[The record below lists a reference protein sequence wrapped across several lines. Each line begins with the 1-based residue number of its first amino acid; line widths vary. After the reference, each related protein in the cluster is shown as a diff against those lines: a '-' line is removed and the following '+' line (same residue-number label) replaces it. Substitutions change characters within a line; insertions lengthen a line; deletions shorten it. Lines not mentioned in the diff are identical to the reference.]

1 MNTQYLHFLIKIII
15 LVMLASCAAPG
26 PIYDNKS
33 LDQAIA
39 TGQLESFYQGL
50 LTEMKQ
56 GKKNPALLEKARKLL
71 SQLKIDRLVRNI
83 ESSRNLNGFIPL
95 DKIPGLDA
103 LPHEIALL
111 NAENTQK
118 YQQFLQDELEKTN
131 LYIQKQFKSAEASVN
146 HPIEQLGFLQ
156 DAMSVAGNNQDYVN
170 AANEIKQEIVL
181 SEYKNGLQQLD
192 QLNFDEAKKHFE
204 LVKSI
209 APDYQNLQMRFTQIE
224 VSEFDAKFNGFVEM
238 GDVDKAYD
246 LLMENV
252 DKPYFPEIAKVVK
265 PMAKLVAGYFSGRSK
280 DAITKKDY
288 QAAYPLL
295 KKSKDVF
302 VTLELQD
309 TVHSQEETLFLEAI
323 FKLHQK
329 ANQQKRYGLAL
340 AHLKMIEEFRPDYPD
355 LTKALRESLSKVK
368 LQGIKGVSISAF
380 SNQADANSQGSV
392 ISSRLTRY
400 LLDNLS
406 HDVRLVE
413 REQLENVIR
422 ENQLK
427 KDEDSAHL
435 AVADYFIE
443 GNIDTSRVDSSINKS
458 QDKHRV
464 VTSHKDVSNPAYE
477 AWEKSSKKGEAPPK
491 FLSEPQYEDVTLQ
504 LDHHKKVGLE
514 TVSYRIIDASSA
526 KVISSNTISQSEE
539 HSGDSIEGLSIGEF
553 VQKSV
558 FVEIPSDIEILDSL
572 THMISQKIGEE
583 LQQFFSDQDVKYQ
596 QMAERLKNEGNLSQ
610 AVEQYAN
617 AYVIAAEKN
626 KDFQPV
632 LQDLKEL
639 SVKPEVLH

>member
-1 MNTQYLHFLIKIII
+1 
-15 LVMLASCAAPG
+15 
-26 PIYDNKS
+26 
-33 LDQAIA
+33 
-39 TGQLESFYQGL
+39 
-50 LTEMKQ
+50 
-56 GKKNPALLEKARKLL
+56 
-71 SQLKIDRLVRNI
+71 
-83 ESSRNLNGFIPL
+83 
-95 DKIPGLDA
+95 
-103 LPHEIALL
+103 
-111 NAENTQK
+111 
-118 YQQFLQDELEKTN
+118 
-131 LYIQKQFKSAEASVN
+131 
-146 HPIEQLGFLQ
+146 
-156 DAMSVAGNNQDYVN
+156 
-170 AANEIKQEIVL
+170 
-181 SEYKNGLQQLD
+181 
-192 QLNFDEAKKHFE
+192 
-204 LVKSI
+204 
-209 APDYQNLQMRFTQIE
+209 
-224 VSEFDAKFNGFVEM
+224 
-238 GDVDKAYD
+238 
-246 LLMENV
+246 
-252 DKPYFPEIAKVVK
+252 
-265 PMAKLVAGYFSGRSK
+265 
-280 DAITKKDY
+280 
-288 QAAYPLL
+288 
-295 KKSKDVF
+295 
-302 VTLELQD
+302 
-309 TVHSQEETLFLEAI
+309 
-323 FKLHQK
+323 
-329 ANQQKRYGLAL
+329 
-340 AHLKMIEEFRPDYPD
+340 
-355 LTKALRESLSKVK
+355 
-368 LQGIKGVSISAF
+368 
-380 SNQADANSQGSV
+380 
-392 ISSRLTRY
+392 
-400 LLDNLS
+400 
-406 HDVRLVE
+406 VE